1 MPGPTRSRRP
11 RRCCAA
17 SNSSSSSTRSNGTCR
32 IASGR
37 ARHEKAQGISM
48 RVGLVSPY
56 DFASPGGVNDHVR
69 HLAQH
74 LTETGHEARI
84 FAPSSRADV
93 GFDKARFYR
102 IGTPIA
108 IPANDSVARITLS
121 FHLANE
127 VAAIVADERF
137 DVLHSHEP
145 LMPALPIT
153 MLRMSTTAN
162 VGTFHAFAR
171 SNVGYFCARPLLQPY
186 LAHLHRGIAVSEPAR
201 AFVQRYFPDFPLRVI
216 PNGVDLNVYRPGLAP
231 IRHLRDENLNVL
243 FVGRLEKRKG
253 LGDLLRAYRAM
264 NMRVPQ
270 TRLIIVGDGP
280 LRGRVESYV
289 ARHRLAN
296 VVLAGYVPESVKPRY
311 YNSAD
316 IFCAPATGAES
327 FGVVLLEA
335 LASGLPVVAT
345 EEPGY
350 MSVLESGRDSV
361 TVQPNNWRELAAS
374 LVILAR
380 DADLRRR
387 LSDYAL
393 QKARRYSWDLV
404 ASEVVEVY
412 EDARRA
418 LAAHPAKTMEVSS
431 VHHAV

>member
-1 MPGPTRSRRP
+1 M
-11 RRCCAA
+11 
-17 SNSSSSSTRSNGTCR
+17 
-32 IASGR
+32 
-37 ARHEKAQGISM
+37 K
-48 RVGLVSPY
+48 VGLVSPY

-69 HLAQH
+69 RLAVRLRQ
-74 LTETGHEARI
+74 LGHEARI

-93 GFDKARFYR
+93 DFDSARFYR

-108 IPANDSVARITLS
+108 IPVNDSVARITLS
-121 FHLANE
+121 FHLANQ
-127 VAAIVADERF
+127 VAAIIADEGF
-137 DVLHSHEP
+137 DVLHFHEP

-171 SNVGYFCARPLLQPY
+171 SNVGYFYGRPLLQPY
-186 LAHLHRGIAVSEPAR
+186 LAHRGMAVSEPAR

-264 NMRVPQ
+264 SMRVPQ

-327 FGVVLLEA
+327 FGIVLLEA

-345 EEPGY
+345 EVPGY

-380 DADLRRR
+380 DAELRRR

-412 EDARRA
+412 QEARLA
-418 LAAHPAKTMEVSS
+418 LAAHPAKAMEVTS

>member
-1 MPGPTRSRRP
+1 MSRI
-11 RRCCAA
+11 
-17 SNSSSSSTRSNGTCR
+17 G
-32 IASGR
+32 SGR
-37 ARHEKAQGISM
+37 TRNDGAMK
-48 RVGLVSPY
+48 VGLVSPY

-69 HLAQH
+69 HLAVQ
-74 LTETGHEARI
+74 LQQLGHETRI

-93 GFDKARFYR
+93 DFDSARFYR

-108 IPANDSVARITLS
+108 IPVNDSVARITLS
-121 FHLANE
+121 FHLANQ
-127 VAAIVADERF
+127 VAAIVADEGF
-137 DVLHSHEP
+137 DVLHFHEP

-153 MLRMSTTAN
+153 MLRMSNTAN

-171 SNVGYFCARPLLQPY
+171 SNVGYFYGRPLLQPY
-186 LAHLHRGIAVSEPAR
+186 LEHLHRAIAVSEPAR
-201 AFVQRYFPDFPLRVI
+201 AFVQRYFPAFPMRVI
-216 PNGVDLNVYRPGLAP
+216 PNGVDVSVYRPGLAP
-231 IRHLRDENLNVL
+231 IRHLRDECLNVL

-264 NMRVPQ
+264 SMRIPQ

-289 ARHRLAN
+289 ARHRLPN
-296 VVLAGYVPESVKPRY
+296 VVVAGYVPDSVKPRY

-327 FGVVLLEA
+327 FGIVLLEA

-345 EEPGY
+345 EVPGY

-361 TVQPNNWRELAAS
+361 TVQPKNWRELAAS

-380 DADLRRR
+380 DAELRRR
-387 LSDYAL
+387 LSDYAI
-393 QKARRYSWDLV
+393 QKARRYSWELV
-404 ASEVVEVY
+404 ASEVIEVY
-412 EDARRA
+412 QEARKA
-418 LAAHPAKTMEVSS
+418 LAARPAATLEVTG

>member
-1 MPGPTRSRRP
+1 MSRI
-11 RRCCAA
+11 
-17 SNSSSSSTRSNGTCR
+17 G
-32 IASGR
+32 SGR
-37 ARHEKAQGISM
+37 TRNDSAMK
-48 RVGLVSPY
+48 VGLVSPY

-69 HLAQH
+69 HLAVQ
-74 LTETGHEARI
+74 LQQLGHETRI

-93 GFDKARFYR
+93 DFDSARFYR

-108 IPANDSVARITLS
+108 IPVNDSVARITLS
-121 FHLANE
+121 FHLANQ
-127 VAAIVADERF
+127 VAAIVADEGF
-137 DVLHSHEP
+137 DVLHFHEP

-153 MLRMSTTAN
+153 MLRMSNTAN

-171 SNVGYFCARPLLQPY
+171 SNVGYFYGRPLLQPY
-186 LAHLHRGIAVSEPAR
+186 LEHLHRAIAVSEPAR
-201 AFVQRYFPDFPLRVI
+201 AFVQRYFPAFPMRVI
-216 PNGVDLNVYRPGLAP
+216 PNGVDVSVYRPGLAP
-231 IRHLRDENLNVL
+231 IRHLRDECLNVL

-264 NMRVPQ
+264 SMRSPQ

-289 ARHRLAN
+289 ARHRLPN
-296 VVLAGYVPESVKPRY
+296 VVVAGYVPDSVKPRY

-327 FGVVLLEA
+327 FGIVLLEA

-345 EEPGY
+345 EVPGY

-361 TVQPNNWRELAAS
+361 TVQPKNWRELAAS

-380 DADLRRR
+380 DAELRRR
-387 LSDYAL
+387 LSDYAI
-393 QKARRYSWDLV
+393 QKARRYSWELV
-404 ASEVVEVY
+404 ASEVIEVY
-412 EDARRA
+412 QEARKA
-418 LAAHPAKTMEVSS
+418 LAARPAATLEVTG